1 MIKHIVMW
9 KLKENAEGNT
19 KEFNSL
25 EIKRQIES
33 LKGRIDKVLE
43 LEVGINFEESSQAY
57 DVVLYSTFHS
67 KDDLNYYHNHEEHL
81 KVVNFIK
88 KVIEKRI
95 VVDYEV

>member
-9 KLKENAEGNT
+9 KLKENAEDNT
-19 KEFNSL
+19 KEINSL

-67 KDDLNYYHNHEEHL
+67 KDDLNYYQNNEEHL

-88 KVIEKRI
+88 R
-95 VVDYEV
+95 

>member
-19 KEFNSL
+19 KEINSL

-33 LKGRIDKVLE
+33 LKERIDKVLE
-43 LEVGINFEESSQAY
+43 LEVGINFEESSQSY

-67 KDDLNYYHNHEEHL
+67 KDDLNYYQNHEEHL

-88 KVIEKRI
+88 KVIEERI

>member
-9 KLKENAEGNT
+9 KLKENAEDNT
-19 KEFNSL
+19 KEINSL

-57 DVVLYSTFHS
+57 DVILYSTFHS
-67 KDDLNYYHNHEEHL
+67 KDDLNYYQNNEEHL

-88 KVIEKRI
+88 KVIEERI

>member
-1 MIKHIVMW
+1 MW

-19 KEFNSL
+19 KEINSL

-67 KDDLNYYHNHEEHL
+67 KDDLNYYQNNEEHL

-88 KVIEKRI
+88 KVIEERI

>member
-19 KEFNSL
+19 KEINSL

-33 LKGRIDKVLE
+33 LKERIDKVLE

-67 KDDLNYYHNHEEHL
+67 KDDLNYYQNPEEHL

-88 KVIEKRI
+88 KVIEERI

>member
-9 KLKENAEGNT
+9 KLKENAEDNT
-19 KEFNSL
+19 KEINSL

-67 KDDLNYYHNHEEHL
+67 KDDLNYYQNNEEHL

-88 KVIEKRI
+88 KVIEERI

>member
-19 KEFNSL
+19 KEINSL
-25 EIKRQIES
+25 EIKRQIEY

-67 KDDLNYYHNHEEHL
+67 KDDLNYYQNNEEHL

-88 KVIEKRI
+88 KVIEERI

>member
-19 KEFNSL
+19 KEINSL

-67 KDDLNYYHNHEEHL
+67 KDDLNYYQNNEEHL

-88 KVIEKRI
+88 KVIEERI

>member
-19 KEFNSL
+19 KEINSL

-33 LKGRIDKVLE
+33 LKERIDKVLE

-57 DVVLYSTFHS
+57 DVVLYSIFHS
-67 KDDLNYYHNHEEHL
+67 KDDLNYYQNHEEHL

-88 KVIEKRI
+88 KVIEERI

>member
-19 KEFNSL
+19 KEINSL

-43 LEVGINFEESSQAY
+43 LEVGINFEESSQSY

-67 KDDLNYYHNHEEHL
+67 KDDLNYYQNNEEHL

-88 KVIEKRI
+88 KVIEERI

>member
-9 KLKENAEGNT
+9 KLKENAEDNT
-19 KEFNSL
+19 KEINSL

-33 LKGRIDKVLE
+33 LKERIDKVLE
-43 LEVGINFEESSQAY
+43 LEVGINFEESSQSY

-67 KDDLNYYHNHEEHL
+67 KDDLNYYQNHEEHL

-88 KVIEKRI
+88 KVIEERI

>member
-1 MIKHIVMW
+1 MIKHIVIW

-19 KEFNSL
+19 KEINSL

-67 KDDLNYYHNHEEHL
+67 KDDLNYYQNNEEHL

-88 KVIEKRI
+88 KVIEERI

>member
-9 KLKENAEGNT
+9 KLKDSAEGNT
-19 KEFNSL
+19 KEINAI

-33 LKGRIDKVLE
+33 LKESIDKVLE
-43 LEVGINFEESSQAY
+43 LEVGINFEESIQAY
-57 DVVLYSTFHS
+57 DVVLYSTFQS
-67 KDDLNYYHNHEEHL
+67 KEDLNYYQNHEKHL

-88 KVIEKRI
+88 RVIESRV